1 MIQNNVSDGGCFT
14 MVISK
19 KYINGLRHSFGW
31 RINEELESILLE
43 KLGRCPW
50 SEYVYTEQDIF
61 EQSRKIIYDYYEKNP
76 KVKRYWF

>member
-1 MIQNNVSDGGCFT
+1 

-50 SEYVYTEQDIF
+50 PEYVYTEQDIF